1 MTGPDSS
8 PLRARDLAA
17 DPLVEFEAWYRDAGV
32 GHPQTVALA
41 TATAAGRPS
50 ARMVVCRGF
59 GPEGFLFLTDR
70 RSRKARELEAN
81 PRGALVFHWTARQVR
96 VEGPVVSV
104 EDAVA
109 DADWHRRALD
119 SRLSVLAS
127 HQSTAVASRE
137 VLERRVA
144 ALRRER
150 GDDPPRPDHWGAYRL
165 VPAVFEFWQ
174 EAADRLHDRFRY
186 TPVEDGWRRERLA
199 P

>member
-1 MTGPDSS
+1 MTGPDTS
-8 PLRARDLAA
+8 PLAARDLAA
-17 DPLVEFEAWYRDAGV
+17 DPLVVFEAWYRDADAD
-32 GHPQTVALA
+32 HPQTVALA
-41 TATAAGRPS
+41 TATAAGRPA
-50 ARMVVCRGF
+50 ARMVVCRAF

-70 RSRKARELEAN
+70 RSRKARELADN

-104 EDAVA
+104 DDAVA
-109 DADWHRRALD
+109 DAEWQHRALD

-127 HQSTAVASRE
+127 HQSSPVASRE
-137 VLERRVA
+137 VLERRAA
-144 ALRRER
+144 ALRREH
-150 GDDPPRPDHWGAYRL
+150 GDDPARPDHWGAYRL

-186 TPVEDGWRRERLA
+186 TPVADGWRRERLA